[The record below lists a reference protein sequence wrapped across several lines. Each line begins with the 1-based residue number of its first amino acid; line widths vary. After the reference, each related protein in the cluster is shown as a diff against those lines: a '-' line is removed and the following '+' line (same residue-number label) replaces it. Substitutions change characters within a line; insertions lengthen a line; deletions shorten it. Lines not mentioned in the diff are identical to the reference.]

1 MGCRSACIITDLQF
15 EVMSTDSSQ
24 RELLVSQL
32 KRNHELTADYGKE
45 STLLSV
51 SEAGLRDLVDFAAD
65 HLDQSLLSFR
75 IAGEVDWRPFT
86 EVHNVFSTEWIDELI
101 QNERVISYYQPIVD
115 GERKV
120 FGYELLARFH
130 SPDGQMI
137 YPDEAFNAARTRGRL
152 YALDRLCR
160 ITAVRHAAPLVNK
173 KAFINFIP
181 TSIYS
186 PEFCLQ
192 STVAV
197 AAQYNIDPFQLV
209 FEVVETDE
217 VEDVEH
223 LKSILRYYREK
234 GFHYALD
241 DVGEGYSTV
250 ELLAELQPHYMKL
263 DRSFVD
269 GVSSDAK
276 KQENAESFLMKA
288 KESGSVPLAE
298 GIENEEDFVWL
309 KNRGYELFQGYFF
322 GKPSPSPV

>member
-15 EVMSTDSSQ
+15 EVKSVGSAQ
-24 RELLVSQL
+24 RELLVSQM
-32 KRNHELTADYGKE
+32 KRIHELTTDSGKE
-45 STLLSV
+45 SSLFSV

-65 HLDQSLLSFR
+65 HLNESLLSFR
-75 IAGEVDWRPFT
+75 LVGEVDWRPFT
-86 EVHNVFSTEWIDELI
+86 EVQDVFSTEWIDELI
-101 QNERVISYYQPIVD
+101 QHERVISYYQPIVD
-115 GERKV
+115 SERTV

-137 YPDEAFNAARTRGRL
+137 YPDEAFKAARTRGRL

-160 ITAVRHAAPLVNK
+160 ITAVRHAAPLVDK

-197 AAQYNIDPFQLV
+197 AAEFNIDPFQLV

-234 GFHYALD
+234 GFYYALD

-263 DRSFVD
+263 DRSYVD
-269 GVSSDAK
+269 GVSSDVK
-276 KQENAESFLMKA
+276 KQENAELFLMKA

-298 GIENEEDFVWL
+298 GIENEEDFIWL
-309 KNRGYELFQGYFF
+309 KTKGYELFQGYYF
-322 GKPSPSPV
+322 GKPASSPV